1 MGLTPEQKI
10 EMDKRHPKG
19 AEWRRE
25 SPPTEATKALK
36 AEIRKETRAASK
48 APPTKPAPT
57 IAKTSAKKAPFKPT
71 TAIVGEFRIDP
82 EAGLVASPAPAVVA
96 PTYSVDAEVD
106 VDALDW
112 RNEQCSICEGKVYY
126 CKCC

>member
-25 SPPTEATKALK
+25 SPPTNATKALK
-36 AEIRKETRAASK
+36 AEIRKETRVASK

-57 IAKTSAKKAPFKPT
+57 IAKTSGKKAPFKP
-71 TAIVGEFRIDP
+71 AAAVIAEFRIDP
-82 EAGLVASPAPAVVA
+82 VAGLVANPAPK
-96 PTYSVDAEVD
+96 YNVDAEVD
-106 VDALDW
+106 IDALDYKK
-112 RNEQCSICEGKVYY
+112 EKCSICGRRVYY
-126 CKCC
+126 CKCE